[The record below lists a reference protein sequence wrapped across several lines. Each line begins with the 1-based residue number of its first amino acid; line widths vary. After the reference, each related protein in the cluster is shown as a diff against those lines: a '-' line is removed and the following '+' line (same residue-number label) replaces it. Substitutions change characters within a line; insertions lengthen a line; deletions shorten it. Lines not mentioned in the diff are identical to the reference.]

1 MTEVADVLSRLESTS
16 VRREPKPW
24 MVRGSLMPHIH
35 VRYTECQSDYLQR
48 GRKVLLPGGLW
59 CTFGNKSADRPRHW
73 ISSERIT
80 HSHWPVSASNRV
92 RTQPQHKIPNNRKR
106 LNSLNKVGEV
116 NILNPDREEITSN
129 EVKQLWDQ
137 VKRFIVTIGPYPE
150 ALQRAGITREE
161 KMKAQRDLATLK
173 ARPDEI
179 DPIFNI

>member
-1 MTEVADVLSRLESTS
+1 ME
-16 VRREPKPW
+16 
-24 MVRGSLMPHIH
+24 G
-35 VRYTECQSDYLQR
+35 
-48 GRKVLLPGGLW
+48 
-59 CTFGNKSADRPRHW
+59 
-73 ISSERIT
+73 IT
-80 HSHWPVSASNRV
+80 HSHWPVSALNCI